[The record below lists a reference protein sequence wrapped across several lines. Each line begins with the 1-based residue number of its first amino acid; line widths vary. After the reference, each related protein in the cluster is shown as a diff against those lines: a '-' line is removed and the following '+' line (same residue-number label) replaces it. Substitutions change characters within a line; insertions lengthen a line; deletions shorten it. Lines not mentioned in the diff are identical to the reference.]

1 MRTLLLAAV
10 AVTVFSIPPLRAL
23 TIEGVAVPPTSS
35 VGNATLQLNGA
46 GLRTFTLVLVPIKIY
61 VAAFYTPSPLRTPAA
76 VEASPGPMKFVFTFL
91 RGVSQGQVAQAWSS
105 QFAASAT
112 FPYAGFDKDRDAF
125 IGMFGPIQP
134 MGTQTVAFDGTDTKI
149 YDAGR
154 LKGTIPGRN
163 FQRAFLSMWFGSRP
177 VSDDLKSQLL
187 GK

>member
-1 MRTLLLAAV
+1 MKTLLLATLA
-10 AVTVFSIPPLRAL
+10 AIVFSVPSLRAL
-23 TIEGVAVPPTSS
+23 TIEGVSVPPTTT
-35 VGNATLQLNGA
+35 VGNASLQLNGA

-105 QFAASAT
+105 QFDASST
-112 FPYAGFDKDRDAF
+112 FPYDGFDKDRDAF
-125 IGMFGPIQP
+125 IGMFGPIQT
-134 MGTQTVAFDGTDTKI
+134 MGTQTVVFEGTDTKI

-154 LKGTIPGRN
+154 FKGTIAGRN
-163 FQRAFLSMWFGSRP
+163 FQRAFLSLWFGSKP
-177 VSDDLKSQLL
+177 VGDDLKAQLL